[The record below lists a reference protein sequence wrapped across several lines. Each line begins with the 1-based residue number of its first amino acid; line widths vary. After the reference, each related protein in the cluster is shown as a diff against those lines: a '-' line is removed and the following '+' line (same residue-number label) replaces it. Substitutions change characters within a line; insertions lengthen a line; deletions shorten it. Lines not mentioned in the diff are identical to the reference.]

1 MTARGIL
8 CALALAA
15 TPAFAQQPIQLPTQ
29 YPTGG
34 QFPGDTNG
42 THGRRMQPG
51 RNPAD
56 SARADSLH
64 APRIL
69 VVWPD
74 PDSTMA
80 QLLQRTGYTITRYQS
95 KDAQLNAGR
104 HELKLSG
111 KAVVERVQTTLV
123 ADTILYNDSLH
134 LMRATA
140 PKTDTIYLRDPSQG
154 TADLLAIGRLEYDL
168 RRHFGLVS
176 QLSTSSAQNGQTWYI
191 YGHAAAVKGDTTGKG
206 HSISYAEDASITS
219 CDLPE
224 PHYHFQSSEVKIIS
238 KTLLVAR
245 PAVLYVSDI
254 PVLWL
259 PFIFQDMRS
268 GRRSG
273 IIPPRFSVTDIVRT
287 SPDYVRS
294 VDNLGY
300 YFNINDYMDALV
312 SYDWRSGTSNQQG
325 DVGYNKFNGE
335 YRYRWLNRFVS
346 GGIRASYWT
355 YSNGDR
361 TLGFNW
367 AHSQQFSQTSSLNM
381 NLNYTSNT
389 HVYQTD
395 ALTVAQALAAISSQL
410 ALTQKLGPF
419 NVTAGGSRSQYSG
432 RDLVNQDFPNFSVTT
447 QPINLSSW
455 LAWTPTLAV
464 DNNQAFN
471 LEGQTSYRYRDS
483 SGVLDSTAIKAN
495 TRNTTVNFNTPL
507 RIGRFQLSN
516 SFRYSDQL
524 NDLPTIVTQFDFNT
538 GVQTGSRSYANI
550 RKQQLDWDTQ
560 FSLPGVL
567 QGTWNVAPFVS
578 FQNADGSN
586 AYLVKTTLSNG
597 AWVSQSKRVQTGI
610 SASPTFFAFFPGFGP
625 FSRLRQSIQPRL
637 SFSYAPSSD
646 VSDAFLLATGRTRA
660 GYLGG
665 LRSETMQFQ
674 FNQTLEAKLHSNSD
688 TTPESGDKIKLLT
701 INASPIDYDFV
712 VAARTHRFGVT
723 SNSFNYNLQ
732 SDLLPGFDFS
742 SNYSLFRG
750 DPLSDTAQFKPF
762 RTGMT
767 ATFTIGKNS
776 NPFKTL
782 RRIFGSARPDT
793 APVGANLAGNGM
805 NSSDGQGINALPATA
820 GSVGS
825 RYPFAIN
832 GNAGWNLSVSF
843 TESQSR
849 PVTGTNVRVTDPRAI
864 CANFPPIDQ
873 PACLQNPPAQT
884 DTASSLVGGS
894 TIYVSPR
901 QSTLRGNVSFH
912 ITPRWSMQW
921 TTGYDFALHQFSDH
935 VVSLQRDMHDW
946 RAIFAFTQAPN
957 GNFSFNFFISLIAEP
972 NLKFNFDKRTYRPAT
987 VLVAPSVVSNSAPVV
1002 HITAPANNA
1011 TFAQG
1016 ASVTFTG
1023 DATDAE
1029 DGPLTGASLV
1039 WRDNTSGQIGT
1050 GATFAIATLAPGPH
1064 VITLTAKDSTG
1075 RAGLSL
1081 ISITITPTP

>member
-1 MTARGIL
+1 MTARWIL

-29 YPTGG
+29 YPTAG
-34 QFPGDTNG
+34 QFPGDTGG
-42 THGRRMQPG
+42 THGRRMQPS

-95 KDAQLNAGR
+95 KDAQLSASR
-104 HELKLSG
+104 HQLKLSG
-111 KAVVERVQTTLV
+111 KAAVERVQTTLV

-140 PKTDTIYLRDPSQG
+140 PMEDTIYLRDPSQG
-154 TADLLAIGRLEYDL
+154 TADLLAQGRLEYDL
-168 RRHFGLVS
+168 RRHFGLVDR
-176 QLSTSSAQNGQTWYI
+176 LSTSSAQNGQTWYI

-245 PAVLYVSDI
+245 PAVLYVADI

-273 IIPPRFSVTDIVRT
+273 IIPPRFGITDIVRT

-294 VDNLGY
+294 VENLGY

-312 SYDWRSGTSNQQG
+312 SYDWRSGTSNQTG
-325 DVGYNKFNGE
+325 DFGYNKFNGE

-355 YSNGDR
+355 YSNGQR
-361 TLGFNW
+361 TIGFNW
-367 AHSQQFSQTSSLNM
+367 AHSQQFSQSSSLNM

-389 HVYQTD
+389 TVYQQD

-419 NVTAGGSRSQYSG
+419 NLTAGGSRSQYAG
-432 RDLVNQDFPNFSVTT
+432 RDLVNQDFPNFSVT
-447 QPINLSSW
+447 PAGPVKIASW
-455 LAWTPTLAV
+455 LSWTPTLSV

-471 LEGQTSYRYRDS
+471 LEGQTTYRYS
-483 SGVLDSTAIKAN
+483 MTPGGLLDSTAIKAN
-495 TRNTTVNFNTPL
+495 TRNTTANFQSPL

-524 NDLPTIVTQFDFNT
+524 NDLPTTVTQFDFNT
-538 GVQTGSRSYANI
+538 GVQTGSRTYANI

-578 FQNADGSN
+578 FQNADGSY

-646 VSDAFLLATGRTRA
+646 VSDAFLLATGRTRS

-674 FNQTLEAKLHSNSD
+674 FNQVLEAKLRSKSD
-688 TTPESGDKIKLLT
+688 TAPDAGDKIRLLT

-712 VAARTHRFGVT
+712 VASRTHRFGVT
-723 SNSFNYNLQ
+723 SNSFSYNLQ

-742 SNYSLFRG
+742 SNYSLFQG

-782 RRIFGSARPDT
+782 RRLFGGTQPDT
-793 APVGANLAGNGM
+793 APVGANLTGNGF
-805 NSSDGQGINALPATA
+805 SSNDGQGINALPATA

-849 PVTGTNVRVTDPRAI
+849 PVSGTNVKVTDPRAI
-864 CANFPPIDQ
+864 CATFPPIDQ
-873 PACLQNPPAQT
+873 PACLQNPPPQT
-884 DTASSLVGGS
+884 DTTSSLLGGS

-901 QSTLRGNVSFH
+901 RSTLRGNISFH

-946 RAIFAFTQAPN
+946 RAIFAFTRAPN
-957 GNFSFNFFISLIAEP
+957 GNFSFNFYISLIAEP
-972 NLKFNFDKRTYRPAT
+972 NLKFNYDRRTYRPSDV
-987 VLVAPSVVSNSAPVV
+987 VLSAPTTNSSPVV
-1002 HITAPANNA
+1002 HIAAPANN
-1011 TFAQG
+1011 TSFVQG
-1016 ASVTFTG
+1016 ATVTFTG
-1023 DATDAE
+1023 NATDPQ
-1029 DGPLTGASLV
+1029 DGTLTGSSLV
-1039 WRDNTSGQIGT
+1039 WRDGTTGIGT
-1050 GATFAIATLAPGPH
+1050 GETISVATLAPGAH
-1064 VITLTAKDSTG
+1064 IVSLTATDASSRKGVATVNV
-1075 RAGLSL
+1075 
-1081 ISITITPTP
+1081 IITAAP

>member
-1 MTARGIL
+1 MTARWIL

-15 TPAFAQQPIQLPTQ
+15 MPALAQQPIQLPTQ
-29 YPTGG
+29 YPQG
-34 QFPGDTNG
+34 QLPGDTNQ
-42 THGRRMQPG
+42 TRSRRVQQS
-51 RNPAD
+51 RNPLD
-56 SARADSLH
+56 SARADSLK

-80 QLLQRTGYTITRYQS
+80 QLLQRTGYTVTRYQS
-95 KDAQLNAGR
+95 KNAQLNSGR
-104 HELKLSG
+104 HELRLEG
-111 KAVVERVQTTLV
+111 KAAVERVQTTLV
-123 ADTILYNDSLH
+123 SDTIIYNDSLRV
-134 LMRATA
+134 MRATA
-140 PKTDTIYLRDPSQG
+140 PLEDTIYLRDPSQG
-154 TADLLAIGRLEYDL
+154 TADLLAQGRLEYDL
-168 RRHFGLVS
+168 RRHFGLVDR
-176 QLSTSSAQNGQTWYI
+176 LSTSSAQNGQTWYI

-224 PHYHFQSSEVKIIS
+224 PHYHFQSSDVKIIS
-238 KTLLVAR
+238 KSLLVAR
-245 PAVLYVSDI
+245 PAVLYVADI

-273 IIPPRFSVTDIVRT
+273 IIPPRFGVTDIVRT

-294 VDNLGY
+294 VENLGY

-312 SYDWRSGTSNQQG
+312 SYDWRSGTSNQEG
-325 DVGYNKFNGE
+325 DFGYNKFNGE

-355 YSNGDR
+355 YSNGDK
-361 TLGFNW
+361 TIGFNW
-367 AHSQQFSQTSSLNM
+367 AHAQQFSQTSSLNM

-389 HVYQTD
+389 QVYQTD

-419 NVTAGGSRSQYSG
+419 NVTAGGSRSQYAG

-447 QPINLSSW
+447 QPINVASW
-455 LAWTPTLAV
+455 LAWTPTLSV

-471 LEGQTSYRYRDS
+471 LEGQTTYRYRDS

-495 TRNTTVNFNTPL
+495 TRNTTANFQTPL
-507 RIGRFQLSN
+507 RIGRFVLSN

-524 NDLPTIVTQFDFNT
+524 NDLPTTVTQFDFNT
-538 GVQTGSRSYANI
+538 GAQTGSRLYASI

-578 FQNADGSN
+578 FQNADGSY
-586 AYLVKTTLSNG
+586 AYLVKTSLTNG
-597 AWVSQSKRVQTGI
+597 AWVRQSKRVQTGI

-637 SFSYAPSSD
+637 SFAYAPAAN

-674 FNQTLEAKLHSNSD
+674 FNQTLEAKLRSKAD
-688 TTPESGDKIKLLT
+688 TSPEAGDKIRLLT
-701 INASPIDYDFV
+701 INTSPIDYDFV

-723 SNSFNYNLQ
+723 NNAFSYNLQ

-742 SNYSLFRG
+742 SNYSLFQG
-750 DPLSDTAQFKPF
+750 DPLSDSAKFKPF
-762 RTGMT
+762 RTGLT

-782 RRIFGSARPDT
+782 QRIFGGAQADT
-793 APVGANLAGNGM
+793 TPVGANLNGYGM
-805 NSSDGQGINALPATA
+805 NGSSNGQGINDLPATA

-825 RYPFAIN
+825 RYPYAIN

-849 PVTGTNVRVTDPRAI
+849 PVSGTNVRVVDPRAI
-864 CANFPPIDQ
+864 CATYTDPIRQ
-873 PACLQNPPAQT
+873 QQCLQNPPVQA
-884 DTASSLVGGS
+884 DSAGSLLGGS
-894 TIYVSPR
+894 TIYVSPK
-901 QSTLRGNVSFH
+901 QSTLRGNLSFH

-957 GNFSFNFFISLIAEP
+957 GNFSFNFYISLIAEP
-972 NLKFNFDKRTYRPAT
+972 NLKFNFDKRTYRPSTAT
-987 VLVAPSVVSNSAPVV
+987 
-1002 HITAPANNA
+1002 T
-1011 TFAQG
+1011 Q
-1016 ASVTFTG
+1016 
-1023 DATDAE
+1023 
-1029 DGPLTGASLV
+1029 
-1039 WRDNTSGQIGT
+1039 
-1050 GATFAIATLAPGPH
+1050 
-1064 VITLTAKDSTG
+1064 
-1075 RAGLSL
+1075 
-1081 ISITITPTP
+1081 

>member
-1 MTARGIL
+1 VTCRWIL
-8 CALALAA
+8 CALVLAAAPALAQ
-15 TPAFAQQPIQLPTQ
+15 TPIQLPTQ
-29 YPTGG
+29 YPPGG
-34 QFPGDTNG
+34 HYPGDTNS
-42 THGRRMQPG
+42 TRGRPAQLP
-51 RNPAD
+51 RNAAD

-69 VVWPD
+69 VVWPE

-80 QLLQRTGYTITRYQS
+80 ALLQRTGYTSTRYQS
-95 KDAQLNAGR
+95 TDAQLTSSR

-123 ADTILYNDSLH
+123 SDTILYNDSLH
-134 LMRATA
+134 VLRATA
-140 PKTDTIYLRDPSQG
+140 PMEDTIYLRDPSQG
-154 TADLLAIGRLEYDL
+154 TADLLAQGRLEYDL
-168 RRHFGLVS
+168 RRHFGLVNR
-176 QLSTSSAQNGQTWYI
+176 LSTSSAQNGQTWYI

-238 KTLLVAR
+238 KSLLVAR
-245 PAVLYVSDI
+245 PAVLYVADI

-273 IIPPRFSVTDIVRT
+273 IIPPRFGITDIVRT

-294 VDNLGY
+294 VENLGY

-312 SYDWRSGTSNQQG
+312 SYDWRSGTSNQLG
-325 DVGYNKFNGE
+325 DFGYNKFNGE

-361 TLGFNW
+361 TIGFNW
-367 AHSQQFSQTSSLNM
+367 AHSQQFSQSSSLNM

-389 HVYQTD
+389 TVYQQD

-419 NVTAGGSRSQYSG
+419 NVTAGGSRSQYAG

-447 QPINLSSW
+447 QPINVASW
-455 LAWTPTLAV
+455 LAWTPTLSV

-471 LEGQTSYRYRDS
+471 LEGQSSFRYITTPT
-483 SGVLDSTAIKAN
+483 GQLDSTEIKAN
-495 TRNTTVNFNTPL
+495 TRTTSATFQTPL
-507 RIGRFQLSN
+507 RIGRFVLSN
-516 SFRYSDQL
+516 SVRYSDQL
-524 NDLPTIVTQFDFNT
+524 NDLPTTITQFDFHT
-538 GVQTGSRSYANI
+538 GVQTGSRTYANI
-550 RKQQLDWDTQ
+550 RKTQLDWDTQ
-560 FSLPGVL
+560 FSLPGIL

-578 FQNADGSN
+578 LQNADGSY
-586 AYLVKTTLSNG
+586 AYLVRTTLTNG
-597 AWVSQSKRVQTGI
+597 EWVSQSKRVQTGI
-610 SASPTFFAFFPGFGP
+610 SASPPFFAFFPGFGP
-625 FSRLRQSIQPRL
+625 FSRLRQSIQPRF
-637 SFSYAPSSD
+637 SFAYSPSSD
-646 VSDAFLLATGRTRA
+646 VSDAFLLATGRTRS

-665 LRSETMQFQ
+665 LRAETMQFQ
-674 FNQTLEAKLHSNSD
+674 LNQVLEAKLHSKSD
-688 TTPESGDKIKLLT
+688 TTPDAGDKIRLLT
-701 INASPIDYDFV
+701 INASPLDYDFV

-723 SNSFNYNLQ
+723 SNAFSYNLQ

-742 SNYSLFRG
+742 SNYSLFKG

-762 RTGMT
+762 RTGLT

-782 RRIFGSARPDT
+782 QRIFGGTPRDT
-793 APVGANLAGNGM
+793 TPVGASLTGNAM
-805 NSSDGQGINALPATA
+805 TSNEGQGINALPATA

-825 RYPFAIN
+825 RYPYAIN
-832 GNAGWNLSVSF
+832 ASQGWNLSVSF
-843 TESQSR
+843 TSSRSR
-849 PVTGTNVRVTDPRAI
+849 PVTGTNVVTLDPTAA
-864 CANFPPIDQ
+864 CVGFVDPIQ
-873 PACLQNPPAQT
+873 HAECLQNPPKAT
-884 DTASSLVGGS
+884 DTVSSPLGGS
-894 TIYVSPR
+894 TIYVSPS
-901 QSTLRGNVSFH
+901 QSTLRGNLSFH

-921 TTGYDFALHQFSDH
+921 TTGYDFELHKFSDH

-957 GNFSFNFFISLIAEP
+957 GNFSFNFYISLIAEP
-972 NLKFNFDKRTYRPAT
+972 NLKFNYDRRTYRPAEP
-987 VLVAPSVVSNSAPVV
+987 AP
-1002 HITAPANNA
+1002 
-1011 TFAQG
+1011 Q
-1016 ASVTFTG
+1016 
-1023 DATDAE
+1023 
-1029 DGPLTGASLV
+1029 
-1039 WRDNTSGQIGT
+1039 
-1050 GATFAIATLAPGPH
+1050 
-1064 VITLTAKDSTG
+1064 
-1075 RAGLSL
+1075 
-1081 ISITITPTP
+1081 